1 MFQSP
6 SPPHSC
12 KQNQWRYAVAVSLFL
27 FGEIIADFS
36 QTVITTKLKGT
47 CPLSVGQ
54 ATRFMF
60 Y

>member
-6 SPPHSC
+6 SPPHSHT
-12 KQNQWRYAVAVSLFL
+12 QNQWRYAAAGSLFL
-27 FGEIIADFS
+27 FWGIIADFS
-36 QTVITTKLKGT
+36 QTVVTTKLKGT

-54 ATRFMF
+54 ATRFLF